1 MMLGLFIVSFFL
13 ARLTKYATKLVQHI
27 DPLLYGSIYAL
38 TNMKRPGGLSAE
50 RISHTLI
57 F

>member
-1 MMLGLFIVSFFL
+1 MLGLSIVSFFL